1 MTVINEHMANIV
13 TTTSYFEGRLEDIDS
28 KLRILLQHVRISGD
42 DNDDNHCK
50 ECNQLQDEKDSAKQC
65 LKICTEAS
73 RNASRILH
81 EQPRAKASG
90 EGKDVGEL
98 QQGREDKSS
107 KQECIQMQSCQ
118 ATGNAYTNVFEDVL
132 AAQGSCQI
140 IAVASANVL
149 SAVRVTA
156 GAGAKQWIGHLSSS
170 TLEVLLQDQTGLCGG
185 QQEVRKVMGP

>member
-1 MTVINEHMANIV
+1 MTAIDEHRANIV
-13 TTTSYFEGRLEDIDS
+13 TTTSYFEGRLEEIDS
-28 KLRILLQHVRISGD
+28 RLRTLLQRVRISGY
-42 DNDDNHCK
+42 DNDDNDCK
-50 ECNQLQDEKDSAKQC
+50 ECNQLQDEKESAKQC
-65 LKICTEAS
+65 LKICAEAS
-73 RNASRILH
+73 RNASRRLH

-90 EGKDVGEL
+90 EEKDVVEL

-118 ATGNAYTNVFEDVL
+118 ATGNVHTNVFEDVL

-170 TLEVLLQDQTGLCGG
+170 TLEGLLEDQTGLHGG
-185 QQEVRKVMGP
+185 QQGVRKDMGL